1 MEYDQCKT
9 ISKRARSWHEF
20 EANLRKFE
28 KRTKDTPR
36 PNGRLKSYSQKPTG
50 SRDKTKARAVP
61 ENKEE
66 ALKAL
71 EERRNNPPKEID
83 NASLYAGSPMY
94 YYCESCDH
102 LADVLAESDFSTK
115 PKELCGFCRT
125 LKNRGWLE

>member
-1 MEYDQCKT
+1 MEHAQRKT
-9 ISKRARSWHEF
+9 ISKRARSWHAF
-20 EANLRKFE
+20 EANLRKLA
-28 KRTKDTPR
+28 KRAKDMPR
-36 PNGRLKSYSQKPTG
+36 SKDRSKSSSQKPAG

-102 LADVLAESDFSTK
+102 LADVLSESDFSTK
-115 PKELCGFCRT
+115 PKKLCRFCTT
-125 LKNRGWLE
+125 LKDRGWLE

>member
-1 MEYDQCKT
+1 MEHDQCKT
-9 ISKRARSWHEF
+9 ISKRARGWHAF
-20 EANLRKFE
+20 EANLRKLA
-28 KRTKDTPR
+28 KRAKDMPR
-36 PNGRLKSYSQKPTG
+36 SKDRSKISGQKPAG
-50 SRDKTKARAVP
+50 SKDKTVARAVP

-66 ALKAL
+66 ALQAL

-102 LADVLAESDFSTK
+102 LADVLAESDFYSK

-125 LKNRGWLE
+125 LKKRGWLE